1 MRSWAMRPLVA
12 TLSILAALLIPARAS
27 SGWLLGVPGYLYFSL
42 TLIGPLHRLRVARA
56 SRTR

>member
-1 MRSWAMRPLVA
+1 MRSWAMKPLVA

-42 TLIGPLHRLRVARA
+42 SLIGMLHRRRIARA

>member
-1 MRSWAMRPLVA
+1 MRNWAMNPLVA

-42 TLIGPLHRLRVARA
+42 TLIRPLQRRLAARA